1 MIVLI
6 RYNLFSVERE
16 EFDQQELKRVARLIN
31 SYVATHSVSGEDCP
45 YRVDVSTMKG
55 MKGVRTDIE
64 ALSVS
69 VYTTM
74 MDQDKRIFLGIICG
88 VETAPLNLRSDDC
101 ANLPLFLTAGNVDTT
116 ERVIYGLEKYFD
128 CQITSMA
135 LPQDE
140 LKWMST
146 MWVGLELRA
155 LEMEERTDQSSV
167 KKRPRTKSKKHEL
180 RLSYGLPANLTK
192 EGEKQKLRHIT
203 CAFPISDINKVS
215 VVTLDLLLL
224 LLDANLDLD
233 RGSSSRGVRVLR
245 RGDGE
250 VSQ

>member
-6 RYNLFSVERE
+6 RCNLFSVERE

-135 LPQDE
+135 LPQEE

-167 KKRPRTKSKKHEL
+167 KKRPGTKSKKQEL

-233 RGSSSRGVRVLR
+233 RGSSSRGVRVL
-245 RGDGE
+245 
-250 VSQ
+250 